1 MAQPFIPIIQFPSR
15 EVGLAVHSPLERAT
29 ALTDD
34 FCPRRSPAFPPL
46 SRHLFVAAKRTL
58 NEFCSRL
65 RESGYI
71 RSAELQIDRSD
82 NLAEQISTS
91 SHHPLSALYAECNV
105 ISLSKVGGWMD
116 RVHFYQTRREVR
128 LLPQE
133 YIWGRSG
140 TTGRE

>member
-58 NEFCSRL
+58 EEFCSRL

-128 LLPQE
+128 LLP
-133 YIWGRSG
+133 
-140 TTGRE
+140 